1 MEIKVCTTLEWTNKI
16 WETYL
21 QSFNTVFKKD
31 FDISHFK
38 EKYLN
43 VLDKSSYHALLLDET
58 KNVVGG
64 LSVMPFKYKNDLK
77 IIRLGQA
84 VDSFIIEKYRVDPL
98 MLRKMYLQLKKLLI
112 IKDIKAVLSVPN
124 ETSYPY
130 WKKIVNWKDVGD
142 LNYWILPIRI
152 SNIINKWSFLNFL
165 SLLFVHIWLGF
176 NYIIILIANNKE
188 KRSNYE
194 LVLDDNFYQ
203 NRYTNEYTKITLKD
217 IVFYFRIYNEEGV
230 KTAYLMDVKQN
241 NIFTFKSLYKAVSY
255 ISRKTNTDMVLY
267 VGSIKLF
274 QTILIK
280 VPKRYKPK
288 RLPLTCDILNKD
300 EIDQYS
306 NMFELESWNYGL
318 INFDVR

>member
-1 MEIKVCTTLEWTNKI
+1 MN
-16 WETYL
+16 
-21 QSFNTVFKKD
+21 
-31 FDISHFK
+31 HFK

-43 VLDKSSYHALLLDET
+43 VLDKSSYHALLLDEA

-64 LSVMPFKYKNDLK
+64 LSVMPFKYKNDLEM
-77 IIRLGQA
+77 IRLGQA
-84 VDSFIIEKYRVDPL
+84 VDSFIVEKYRSDPL
-98 MLRKMYLQLKKLLI
+98 MLRKMYVQLKKLLI
-112 IKDIKAVLSVPN
+112 INDIKAVLSVPN

-130 WKKIVNWKDVGD
+130 WKKIVKWKDVGD

-152 SNIINKWSFLNFL
+152 SNIINKGSFLNSL

-176 NYIIILIANNKE
+176 NYIIMFVANNKE

-217 IVFYFRIYNEEGV
+217 IVFYFRIYDEEGV
-230 KTAYLMDVKQN
+230 KTAYLMDAKQN
-241 NIFTFKSLYKAVSY
+241 NIFTFKAFYKAVSY
-255 ISRKTNTDMVLY
+255 ISRKTNTDLILF
-267 VGSIKLF
+267 VGSLKLF

-280 VPKRYKPK
+280 VPKKYEPK
-288 RLPLTCDILNKD
+288 RLPLTCHILNKD
-300 EIDQYS
+300 EIDQFS